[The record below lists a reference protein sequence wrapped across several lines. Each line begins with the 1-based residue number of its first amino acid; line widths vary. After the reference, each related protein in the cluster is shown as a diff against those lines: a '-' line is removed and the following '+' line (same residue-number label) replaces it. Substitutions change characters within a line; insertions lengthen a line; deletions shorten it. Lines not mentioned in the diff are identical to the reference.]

1 MSVVTDECS
10 NNFDMYW
17 KRMRGIAV
25 LVFRRMRIPTNDDDA
40 WQIARIALW
49 YAMQRYNP
57 ERGALTSY
65 YYRVLQS
72 HLSEYMASCHPG
84 IQYPTY
90 LMRSSKSIR
99 EKMLNPVEVFS
110 LDCYTD
116 PSDPSLTLADT
127 IADSTSLD
135 EVERRVAL
143 EQMMDRFS
151 MHLSP
156 KQHTVLSMLFGL
168 YGFSPMDIEDA
179 AKQLNIPAAN
189 VRCIYHSAIMKLRR
203 AVLKDARLSTELI
216 AIIQ

>member
-1 MSVVTDECS
+1 
-10 NNFDMYW
+10 
-17 KRMRGIAV
+17 MRGIAV
-25 LVFRRMRIPTNDDDA
+25 LVFRRMRIPANDDDA

-57 ERGALTSY
+57 ERGALTNY

-90 LMRSSKSIR
+90 LMRASKSVRQRMI
-99 EKMLNPVEVFS
+99 NPVEVFS
-110 LDCYTD
+110 LDCCPD
-116 PSDPSLTLADT
+116 PSDPSITLADT

-151 MHLSP
+151 AHLSP
-156 KQHTVLSMLFGL
+156 KQHTVLSMLLGL
-168 YGFSPMDIEDA
+168 YGFSPMDIDDA
-179 AKQLNIPAAN
+179 AKRLNMPAAN
-189 VRCIYHSAIMKLRR
+189 VRYIYHSAIMKLRR
-203 AVLKDARLSTELI
+203 TVLKDARLSTELI